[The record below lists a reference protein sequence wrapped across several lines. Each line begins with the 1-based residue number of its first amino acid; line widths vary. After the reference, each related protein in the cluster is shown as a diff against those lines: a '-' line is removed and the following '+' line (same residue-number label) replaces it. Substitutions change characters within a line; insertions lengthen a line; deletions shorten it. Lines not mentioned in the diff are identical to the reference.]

1 MASPD
6 EIARIINATAS
17 GSSLIEL
24 DARGEIEAMLLRE
37 ATMEDDLL
45 RAERTCL
52 AHSEPKKC
60 LDVLVRHT
68 SALLAE
74 TQRRVRVQ
82 KEWEAALIIS
92 SAVKRAGRYRRDLLS
107 KRKGQRRATL
117 AEQLV
122 MGRQLNAGRAVL
134 QKELHWLE
142 EQRAMLRTEAE
153 GRLRALGAS

>member
-82 KEWEAALIIS
+82 KG
-92 SAVKRAGRYRRDLLS
+92 GRRLDNLLCS
-107 KRKGQRRATL
+107 ETQGGTG
-117 AEQLV
+117 E
-122 MGRQLNAGRAVL
+122 
-134 QKELHWLE
+134 
-142 EQRAMLRTEAE
+142 TC
-153 GRLRALGAS
+153 